1 MIKSKFSV
9 TMRCNKYKKDTIQEE
24 EDKLDP
30 IKVDLELY
38 LGEEDAKKFIFKQS
52 PIAFFVDEFKVLMK
66 PDNNFNWSITLFKDE
81 YIYIVL
87 NSDQVLS
94 YIEENYIN
102 LVVMRKVANVL
113 SFDFDAAVDLI
124 SPPAEEF

>member
-9 TMRCNKYKKDTIQEE
+9 TMRCNKYKKDTIQA

-30 IKVDLELY
+30 VKVDLELY
-38 LGEEDAKKFIFKQS
+38 LGEEDARNFIFKQS

>member
-9 TMRCNKYKKDTIQEE
+9 TMRCNKYKKDTIQTE

-30 IKVDLELY
+30 VKVDLELY

-52 PIAFFVDEFKVLMK
+52 PIAFFVDKFKVLMK

-102 LVVMRKVANVL
+102 LIVMRKVANVL
-113 SFDFDAAVDLI
+113 SFDFDTAVDLI
-124 SPPAEEF
+124 SPPSEEF

>member
-9 TMRCNKYKKDTIQEE
+9 TMRCNKYKKDTIQDE

-124 SPPAEEF
+124 SPLAEEF

>member
-1 MIKSKFSV
+1 MIKSKFSI
-9 TMRCNKYKKDTIQEE
+9 TMRCNKYKKDNIQTE

-30 IKVDLELY
+30 VKVDLELY
-38 LGEEDAKKFIFKQS
+38 LGEEDAKNFIFKQS

-66 PDNNFNWSITLFKDE
+66 PNNNFNWSITLFKDE

-94 YIEENYIN
+94 CIEENYIN

>member
-9 TMRCNKYKKDTIQEE
+9 TMRCNKYKKDTIQDE

>member
-1 MIKSKFSV
+1 MIKSKFSI
-9 TMRCNKYKKDTIQEE
+9 TMRCNKYKKDTIQTE

-30 IKVDLELY
+30 VKVDLELY
-38 LGEEDAKKFIFKQS
+38 IGEEDAKKFIFKQS

-102 LVVMRKVANVL
+102 LIVMRKVANVL

>member
-9 TMRCNKYKKDTIQEE
+9 TMRCNKYKKDTIQTE

-30 IKVDLELY
+30 VKVDLELY

-94 YIEENYIN
+94 FIEENYIN
-102 LVVMRKVANVL
+102 LIVMRKVANVL

>member
-9 TMRCNKYKKDTIQEE
+9 TMRCNKYKKDTIQTE

-30 IKVDLELY
+30 VKVDLELY
-38 LGEEDAKKFIFKQS
+38 LGEEDARKFIFKQS

-102 LVVMRKVANVL
+102 LIVMRKVANVL

>member
-9 TMRCNKYKKDTIQEE
+9 TMRCNKYKKDTIQTE

-30 IKVDLELY
+30 VKVDLELY

-52 PIAFFVDEFKVLMK
+52 PIAFFVDKFKVLMK

-102 LVVMRKVANVL
+102 LIVMRKVANVL

>member
-1 MIKSKFSV
+1 MIKSKFSI
-9 TMRCNKYKKDTIQEE
+9 TMRCNKYKKDTIQTE

-30 IKVDLELY
+30 VKVDLELY

-102 LVVMRKVANVL
+102 LIVMRKVANVL

>member
-9 TMRCNKYKKDTIQEE
+9 TMRCNKYKKDTIQTD

-30 IKVDLELY
+30 VKVDLELY

-102 LVVMRKVANVL
+102 LIVMRKVANVL

>member
-1 MIKSKFSV
+1 MIKSKFSI
-9 TMRCNKYKKDTIQEE
+9 TMRCNKYKKDTIQTE

-30 IKVDLELY
+30 VKVDLELY

-87 NSDQVLS
+87 NYDQVLS

-113 SFDFDAAVDLI
+113 SFNFDAAVDLI

>member
-9 TMRCNKYKKDTIQEE
+9 TMRCNKYKKDTIQTE

-30 IKVDLELY
+30 VKVDLELY
-38 LGEEDAKKFIFKQS
+38 LGEEDAKNFIFKQS

-102 LVVMRKVANVL
+102 LIVMRKVANVL

>member
-1 MIKSKFSV
+1 MIKSKFSI
-9 TMRCNKYKKDTIQEE
+9 TMRCNKYKKDTIQTEK
-24 EDKLDP
+24 DKLDP
-30 IKVDLELY
+30 VKVDLELY
-38 LGEEDAKKFIFKQS
+38 LGEEDARNFIFKQS

-87 NSDQVLS
+87 NYDQVLS

>member
-1 MIKSKFSV
+1 MIKSKFSI
-9 TMRCNKYKKDTIQEE
+9 TMRCNKYKKDTIQTE

-30 IKVDLELY
+30 VKVDLELY

>member
-9 TMRCNKYKKDTIQEE
+9 TMRCNKYKKDTIQT

-30 IKVDLELY
+30 VKVDLELY
-38 LGEEDAKKFIFKQS
+38 LGEEDARNFIFKQS

-87 NSDQVLS
+87 NYDQVLR

>member
-9 TMRCNKYKKDTIQEE
+9 TMRCNKYKKDTIQTE

-30 IKVDLELY
+30 VKVDLELY
-38 LGEEDAKKFIFKQS
+38 LGEEDAKNFIFKQS

-94 YIEENYIN
+94 NIEENYIN

-124 SPPAEEF
+124 SPPSEEF

>member
-9 TMRCNKYKKDTIQEE
+9 TMRCNKYKKDTIHTE

-30 IKVDLELY
+30 VKVDLELY
-38 LGEEDAKKFIFKQS
+38 LGEEDARNFIFKQT

-87 NSDQVLS
+87 NYDQVLS

>member
-9 TMRCNKYKKDTIQEE
+9 TMRCNKYKKDTIQTD

-30 IKVDLELY
+30 VKVDLELY

-52 PIAFFVDEFKVLMK
+52 PIAFFVDEFKALMK

>member
-9 TMRCNKYKKDTIQEE
+9 TMRCNKYKKDTIQTE

-30 IKVDLELY
+30 VKVDLELY
-38 LGEEDAKKFIFKQS
+38 LGEEDARNFIFKQT

>member
-30 IKVDLELY
+30 VKVDLELY

-102 LVVMRKVANVL
+102 LIVMRKVANVL

>member
-1 MIKSKFSV
+1 MIKSKFLV
-9 TMRCNKYKKDTIQEE
+9 TMRCNKYKKDTIQTE

-30 IKVDLELY
+30 VKVDLELY

>member
-1 MIKSKFSV
+1 MIKSKFSI
-9 TMRCNKYKKDTIQEE
+9 TMRCNKYKKDTIQTE

-30 IKVDLELY
+30 VKVDLELY

-94 YIEENYIN
+94 CIEENYIN

-113 SFDFDAAVDLI
+113 SFDFDASVDLI

>member
-9 TMRCNKYKKDTIQEE
+9 TMRCNKYKKDTIQTE

-30 IKVDLELY
+30 VKVDLELY

-94 YIEENYIN
+94 YIEDNYIN

>member
-102 LVVMRKVANVL
+102 LIVMRKVANVL

>member
-1 MIKSKFSV
+1 MIKSKFSI
-9 TMRCNKYKKDTIQEE
+9 TMRCNKYKKDTIQTE
-24 EDKLDP
+24 EDKLDTV
-30 IKVDLELY
+30 KVDLELY

>member
-9 TMRCNKYKKDTIQEE
+9 TMRCNKYKKDTIQTE

-30 IKVDLELY
+30 VKVDLELY
-38 LGEEDAKKFIFKQS
+38 LGEEDARNFIFKQT

-102 LVVMRKVANVL
+102 LIVMRKVANVL

>member
-1 MIKSKFSV
+1 MIKSKFSI
-9 TMRCNKYKKDTIQEE
+9 TMRCNKYKKDNIKTE

-30 IKVDLELY
+30 VKVDLELY

-102 LVVMRKVANVL
+102 LIVMRKVANVL

>member
-1 MIKSKFSV
+1 
-9 TMRCNKYKKDTIQEE
+9 
-24 EDKLDP
+24 
-30 IKVDLELY
+30 
-38 LGEEDAKKFIFKQS
+38 
-52 PIAFFVDEFKVLMK
+52 MK

>member
-1 MIKSKFSV
+1 MIKSKFSI
-9 TMRCNKYKKDTIQEE
+9 TMRCNKYKKDTIQTE

-30 IKVDLELY
+30 VKVDLELY
-38 LGEEDAKKFIFKQS
+38 LGEEDAKKFILKQS

-87 NSDQVLS
+87 NYDQVLS

-102 LVVMRKVANVL
+102 LIVMRKVANVL

>member
-9 TMRCNKYKKDTIQEE
+9 TMRCNKYKKDTIQEK

-30 IKVDLELY
+30 VKVDLELY
-38 LGEEDAKKFIFKQS
+38 LGEEDARNFIFKQS

-87 NSDQVLS
+87 NSDQVLR

-124 SPPAEEF
+124 SPPEEEF

>member
-9 TMRCNKYKKDTIQEE
+9 TMRCNKYKKDTIQAE

-30 IKVDLELY
+30 VKVDLELY

-102 LVVMRKVANVL
+102 LIVMRKVANVL

>member
-9 TMRCNKYKKDTIQEE
+9 TMRCNKYKKDTIHTE

-30 IKVDLELY
+30 VKVDLELY

>member
-9 TMRCNKYKKDTIQEE
+9 TMRCNKYKKDTIQTE

-30 IKVDLELY
+30 VKVDLEVY

-52 PIAFFVDEFKVLMK
+52 PIAFFVDKFKVLMK

-94 YIEENYIN
+94 CIEENYIN

-124 SPPAEEF
+124 SPPSEEF

>member
-1 MIKSKFSV
+1 MIKSKFSI
-9 TMRCNKYKKDTIQEE
+9 TMRCNKYKKDTIQTE

-30 IKVDLELY
+30 VKVDLELY

-102 LVVMRKVANVL
+102 LIVMRKVANVL
-113 SFDFDAAVDLI
+113 SFEFDAAVDLI

>member
-9 TMRCNKYKKDTIQEE
+9 TMRCNKYKKDTIQAE

-30 IKVDLELY
+30 VKVDLELY

-94 YIEENYIN
+94 FIEENYIN
-102 LVVMRKVANVL
+102 LIVMRKVANVL

>member
-9 TMRCNKYKKDTIQEE
+9 TMRCNKYKKDTIQTE

-30 IKVDLELY
+30 VKVDLELY

-102 LVVMRKVANVL
+102 LVVMRKVANML

>member
-9 TMRCNKYKKDTIQEE
+9 TMRCNKYKKDTIQIE

-30 IKVDLELY
+30 VKVDLELY

-102 LVVMRKVANVL
+102 LIVMRKVANVL

-124 SPPAEEF
+124 SPPTEEF

>member
-1 MIKSKFSV
+1 MIKSKFSI
-9 TMRCNKYKKDTIQEE
+9 TMRCNKYKKDTIQTEK
-24 EDKLDP
+24 DKLDP
-30 IKVDLELY
+30 VKVDLELY
-38 LGEEDAKKFIFKQS
+38 LGEEDARNFIFKQS

-87 NSDQVLS
+87 NYDQVLS

-113 SFDFDAAVDLI
+113 SFDFDAGVDLI